1 MSASLNLPSLSRLW
15 VYAERLNNYRAVRAV
30 VRAGAGSMP
39 VGALSAALQ
48 DLSDAVGSDRMI
60 DLGIAAA
67 SIGAFVGLMHWI
79 GRGRGGIV
87 AGLKLSVVSWLF
99 LQALTVQEVNCSAQ
113 PKSERNDEC
122 NYACELQALPR
133 QAKNGPAGDNRED
146 PRKKAHQRDS
156 ERTEGRADE
165 RSDEDEFDGQTTVK
179 LLNHIGAV
187 PRSNRR

>member
-99 LQALTVQEVNCSAQ
+99 LQALVSSGLAVWTAVGMDGEPDWGLVAFEAAVAVVLFVPTV
-113 PKSERNDEC
+113 P
-122 NYACELQALPR
+122 ALKR
-133 QAKNGPAGDNRED
+133 LD
-146 PRKKAHQRDS
+146 P
-156 ERTEGRADE
+156 
-165 RSDEDEFDGQTTVK
+165 
-179 LLNHIGAV
+179 
-187 PRSNRR
+187 